1 MFSKSTDHGND
12 VMVLQFFFL
21 FLRSKIF
28 QEISTEIDI
37 KTVTVNVMVKKKKT
51 NRQQFPMAGFKI
63 TDRRSPVLMT
73 GQIFFSLEKP

>member
-12 VMVLQFFFL
+12 MMVMVLQFFFL

-37 KTVTVNVMVKKKKT
+37 KTVTVNVRVKKKT
-51 NRQQFPMAGFKI
+51 TTIFHGRVQNNWQQVTSPD
-63 TDRRSPVLMT
+63 DRPN
-73 GQIFFSLEKP
+73 IF

>member
-37 KTVTVNVMVKKKKT
+37 KTVTVNVMVKKQT
-51 NRQQFPMAGFKI
+51 NWQQFPMAGFKI
-63 TDRRSPVLMT
+63 TDSRSPVLMT

>member
-37 KTVTVNVMVKKKKT
+37 KTVTVNVMVKKKK

-63 TDRRSPVLMT
+63 ADSRSPVLMT

>member
-37 KTVTVNVMVKKKKT
+37 KTVTVNVMVKKH
-51 NRQQFPMAGFKI
+51 N
-63 TDRRSPVLMT
+63 
-73 GQIFFSLEKP
+73 KPATISHGRAQNN

>member
-37 KTVTVNVMVKKKKT
+37 KTVTVNVMVKKKKNKPAT
-51 NRQQFPMAGFKI
+51 VSHGRVQNNGQQVTGPD
-63 TDRRSPVLMT
+63 DRPN
-73 GQIFFSLEKP
+73 IF

>member
-37 KTVTVNVMVKKKKT
+37 KTVTVDVMVKKKNKPAT
-51 NRQQFPMAGFKI
+51 ISHGRVQNNGQQVTGPD
-63 TDRRSPVLMT
+63 DRPN
-73 GQIFFSLEKP
+73 IF

>member
-37 KTVTVNVMVKKKKT
+37 KTVTVNVMVKKKT

-63 TDRRSPVLMT
+63 TDSRSPVLMT

>member
-1 MFSKSTDHGND
+1 MVSKSTDHGND

-37 KTVTVNVMVKKKKT
+37 KTVTVNVMVKKEKQT
-51 NRQQFPMAGFKI
+51 GNNFPWQGSK
-63 TDRRSPVLMT
+63 
-73 GQIFFSLEKP
+73 